1 MGRRND
7 RGRGRGHGASQPV
20 EFEFERTLAAA
31 EEDEAVAPAASDAV
45 AGPEAAT
52 PAAADERCTC
62 GSSEFLLEAYL
73 QVVDGRPRP
82 ELVEVERL
90 TCPQC
95 GKEYEAVQ
103 MEDGRVVRGE
113 FLGHVDL
120 DEGEE

>member
-1 MGRRND
+1 MD
-7 RGRGRGHGASQPV
+7 
-20 EFEFERTLAAA
+20 FEFERTLAAA
-31 EEDEAVAPAASDAV
+31 EEDESVAPDQAVGLSGGDGTTGEDA
-45 AGPEAAT
+45 PT
-52 PAAADERCTC
+52 AAADERCTC

-82 ELVEVERL
+82 ELVEVESL

-120 DEGEE
+120 DEDED